1 MKTKLKILH
10 VAGLVLPAFLI
21 GCATPSFRPYLGQQQ
36 DWPMSPGGIV
46 NTQYA
51 LPALTCL
58 PSEPY
63 AVLGELKLR
72 GGLHGQPAEE
82 CLPRLTKMAREM
94 GADALLVVD
103 GQKFFAAAALR
114 SAQSPETNAP
124 LHAKEVATPVY
135 THGYGGYRYGYG
147 GYGGYTVM
155 SFDPNVVILAIR
167 WTGEPPAGLPKRGE
181 ATKLR

>member
-1 MKTKLKILH
+1 MKSFI
-10 VAGLVLPAFLI
+10 FLFALLAAALLS
-21 GCATPSFRPYLGQQQ
+21 GCATPSFRPYLGQQE
-36 DWPMSPGGIV
+36 DWPMAPGGIV

-63 AVLGELKLR
+63 AVAGELKLR

-82 CLPRLTKMAREM
+82 CLPKLTKKAREM

-114 SAQSPETNAP
+114 SAQSSETNAP
-124 LHAKEVATPVY
+124 MHTKEVPTPVY
-135 THGYGGYRYGYG
+135 THSYGGYRYRYG
-147 GYGGYTVM
+147 GYGGYMVM
-155 SFDPNVVILAIR
+155 AFDPNVVILAIR
-167 WTGEPPAGLPKRGE
+167 WTGEPPAGLPKRGQ
-181 ATKLR
+181 ATNR